1 MATTDAERM
10 PYKSVIKQLKQEATD
25 ISQYRT
31 VDGVLPALLQ
41 EERIVGM
48 EGQIDVVEEKVDP
61 GQMMYTSLTVVF
73 LVFVRGPHQF
83 IRIIGETGVLS

>member
-25 ISQYRT
+25 ISPYST

-48 EGQIDVVEEKVDP
+48 EDQIDVVEEKVDP
-61 GQMMYTSLTVVF
+61 GQMMYT
-73 LVFVRGPHQF
+73 
-83 IRIIGETGVLS
+83 